1 MLGMELRLESRA
13 IKGAIDQARV
23 LLQHRRVVVC
33 MGDRL
38 ALMCL
43 CLSEVVRPVLLG
55 AATTEDE
62 GFELVQRLQPD
73 LLICSSDLETGYGI
87 DLIKRVHGVAP
98 SCQRLIVLVR
108 ETQAVVREA
117 MEAYADGVMFKSSFG
132 KGQGDFI
139 QALQTLAVGQ
149 VYYPEEIR
157 RLGAQVP
164 RPDLPA
170 LVEDLSAREIE
181 VVAAVALGLSNQG
194 VANQLNISLETVK
207 THVVNATGKLG
218 AQGRTQLVVKA
229 IVYGLI
235 DPHG

>member
-1 MLGMELRLESRA
+1 MELLLESR
-13 IKGAIDQARV
+13 ILKGAVERAVQ
-23 LLQHRRVVVC
+23 LLQSRRIVVC

-43 CLSEVVRPVLLG
+43 CLTEPIRPVVLG

-62 GFELVQRLQPD
+62 GFELVRRTKPD

-87 DLIKRVHGVAP
+87 DLIKRVHAELP

-117 MEAYADGVMFKSSFG
+117 MDAYADGVMFKSSFG
-132 KGQGDFI
+132 TGRGDFI
-139 QALQTLAVGQ
+139 QALQTLAEGQ

-157 RLGAQVP
+157 RLGSEAP
-164 RPDLPA
+164 RPERPP
-170 LVEDLSAREIE
+170 LVEPLSDREIE
-181 VVAAVALGLSNQG
+181 VVSLIALGLSNQA
-194 VANQLNISLETVK
+194 VATQLSISIETVK

-229 IVYGLI
+229 IGYGLI
-235 DPHG
+235 DPTINP

>member
-1 MLGMELRLESRA
+1 MELLLESRA

-23 LLQHRRVVVC
+23 LLQNRRVVVC

-43 CLSEVVRPVLLG
+43 CLTEPIRPVVLG

-62 GFELVQRLQPD
+62 GFQLVRRTKPD

-87 DLIKRVHGVAP
+87 DLIKRVHAELP
-98 SCQRLIVLVR
+98 TCQRLIVLVR

-117 MEAYADGVMFKSSFG
+117 MDAYADGVMFKSSFG
-132 KGQGDFI
+132 TGRGDFI
-139 QALQTLAVGQ
+139 QALQTLSEGQ
-149 VYYPEEIR
+149 AYYPEEIR
-157 RLGAQVP
+157 RLGAQAL
-164 RPDLPA
+164 RSDLPP
-170 LVEDLSAREIE
+170 LVEPLSDREIE
-181 VVAAVALGLSNQG
+181 VVSLIAKGLSNQS
-194 VANQLNISLETVK
+194 VANQLLISIETVK

-229 IVYGLI
+229 IAYGLI
-235 DPHG
+235 DPLA

>member
-1 MLGMELRLESRA
+1 MELLLDSR
-13 IKGAIDQARV
+13 ILKGAVEQAAQ
-23 LLQHRRVVVC
+23 LLQSRRIVVC

-43 CLSEVVRPVLLG
+43 CLTEPIRPVVLG

-62 GFELVQRLQPD
+62 GFELVRRTKPD

-87 DLIKRVHGVAP
+87 DLIKRVHAESP
-98 SCQRLIVLVR
+98 SCQSLIVLVR

-117 MEAYADGVMFKSSFG
+117 MDAYADGVMFKSSFG
-132 KGQGDFI
+132 TGRGDFI
-139 QALQTLAVGQ
+139 QALQTLAGGQ

-157 RLGAQVP
+157 RLGSETP
-164 RPDLPA
+164 RPQLPP
-170 LVEDLSAREIE
+170 LVEPLSDREIE
-181 VVAAVALGLSNQG
+181 VVSLIALGLSNQA
-194 VANQLNISLETVK
+194 VADQLLISIETVK

-229 IVYGLI
+229 IAYGLI
-235 DPHG
+235 DPSVS

>member
-1 MLGMELRLESRA
+1 MELRLESRA

-23 LLQHRRVVVC
+23 LLQHRRVVAC

-43 CLSEVVRPVLLG
+43 CLTEPIRPVMLG
-55 AATTEDE
+55 AATTEEE
-62 GFELVQRLQPD
+62 GFALVQRCKPD

-87 DLIKRVHGVAP
+87 NLIKRVHAVAP

-117 MEAYADGVMFKSSFG
+117 MDAYADGVMFKSSFG
-132 KGQGDFI
+132 TGQGDFI
-139 QALQTLAVGQ
+139 QALQTLAEGQ

-157 RLGAQVP
+157 RLGALLP
-164 RPDLPA
+164 RPDVPP
-170 LVEDLSAREIE
+170 LVEELSKREIE
-181 VVAAVALGLSNQG
+181 VVSAIALGLSNQA
-194 VANQLNISLETVK
+194 VANKLMISLETVK

>member
-1 MLGMELRLESRA
+1 MELLLESR
-13 IKGAIDQARV
+13 ILKGAVERAVQ
-23 LLQHRRVVVC
+23 LLQSRRIVVC

-43 CLSEVVRPVLLG
+43 CLTEPIRPVVLG

-62 GFELVQRLQPD
+62 GFELVRRTKPD

-87 DLIKRVHGVAP
+87 DLIKRVHAELP

-117 MEAYADGVMFKSSFG
+117 MDAYADGVMFKSSFG
-132 KGQGDFI
+132 TGRGDFI
-139 QALQTLAVGQ
+139 QALQTLAEGQ

-157 RLGAQVP
+157 RLGSEAPQP
-164 RPDLPA
+164 ERPP
-170 LVEDLSAREIE
+170 LVEPLSDREIE
-181 VVAAVALGLSNQG
+181 VVSLIALGLSNQA
-194 VANQLNISLETVK
+194 VATQLSISIETVK

-229 IVYGLI
+229 IGYGLI
-235 DPHG
+235 DPTINP

>member
-1 MLGMELRLESRA
+1 MELRLESRA

-23 LLQHRRVVVC
+23 LLQHRRVVAC

-43 CLSEVVRPVLLG
+43 CLTEPIRPVMLG
-55 AATTEDE
+55 AATTEEE
-62 GFELVQRLQPD
+62 GVALVQRCKPD

-87 DLIKRVHGVAP
+87 NLIKRVHAVAP

-108 ETQAVVREA
+108 ETPAVVREA
-117 MEAYADGVMFKSSFG
+117 MDAYVVMFKSSFG
-132 KGQGDFI
+132 TGQGDFI
-139 QALQTLAVGQ
+139 QALQTLAEGQ

-157 RLGAQVP
+157 RLGAQHP
-164 RPDLPA
+164 RPDLPP
-170 LVEDLSAREIE
+170 LVEELSKREIE
-181 VVAAVALGLSNQG
+181 VVSAVALGLSNQA
-194 VANQLNISLETVK
+194 VANKLMISLETVK

-229 IVYGLI
+229 IAYGLI

>member
-1 MLGMELRLESRA
+1 MELLLESR
-13 IKGAIDQARV
+13 ILKGAVERAVQ
-23 LLQHRRVVVC
+23 LLQSRRIVVC

-43 CLSEVVRPVLLG
+43 CLTEPIRPVVLG

-62 GFELVQRLQPD
+62 GFELVRRTKPD

-87 DLIKRVHGVAP
+87 DLIKRVHAECP

-117 MEAYADGVMFKSSFG
+117 MDAYADGVMFKSSFG
-132 KGQGDFI
+132 TGRGDFI
-139 QALQTLAVGQ
+139 QALQTLSEGQ

-157 RLGAQVP
+157 RLGAQEP
-164 RPDLPA
+164 RPERPP
-170 LVEDLSAREIE
+170 LVEPLSDREIE
-181 VVAAVALGLSNQG
+181 VVSLIALGLSNQA
-194 VANQLNISLETVK
+194 VATQLSISIETVK

-229 IVYGLI
+229 IAHGLI
-235 DPHG
+235 DPSIKP

>member
-1 MLGMELRLESRA
+1 MELLLDSR
-13 IKGAIDQARV
+13 ILKGAVERAVQF
-23 LLQHRRVVVC
+23 LQSRRIVVC

-43 CLSEVVRPVLLG
+43 CLTEPIRPVVLG

-62 GFELVQRLQPD
+62 GFELVRRTKPD

-87 DLIKRVHGVAP
+87 DLIKRVHAELP

-117 MEAYADGVMFKSSFG
+117 MDAYADGVMFKSSFG
-132 KGQGDFI
+132 TGRGDFI
-139 QALQTLAVGQ
+139 QALQTLAEGQ

-157 RLGAQVP
+157 RLVSEAP
-164 RPDLPA
+164 RPELPP
-170 LVEDLSAREIE
+170 LVEPLSDREIE
-181 VVAAVALGLSNQG
+181 VVSLIALGLSNQA
-194 VANQLNISLETVK
+194 VATQLSISIETVK

-229 IVYGLI
+229 IAYGLI
-235 DPHG
+235 DPSFS

>member
-1 MLGMELRLESRA
+1 MELLLESRV

-23 LLQHRRVVVC
+23 LLQNRRVVVC

-43 CLSEVVRPVLLG
+43 CLTEPVRPVVLG

-62 GFELVQRLQPD
+62 GFELTLRHKPD

-87 DLIKRVHGVAP
+87 DLIKRVYAELP

-117 MEAYADGVMFKSSFG
+117 MDAYADGVMFKSSFG
-132 KGQGDFI
+132 TGRGDFI
-139 QALQTLAVGQ
+139 QALQTLAEGQ

-157 RLGAQVP
+157 QLGAEAP

-170 LVEDLSAREIE
+170 LVEPLSDREIQ
-181 VVAAVALGLSNQG
+181 VVSLIALGLSNQAVG
-194 VANQLNISLETVK
+194 NQLRISIETVK

-229 IVYGLI
+229 IAYGLI
-235 DPHG
+235 DPSVNP

>member
-1 MLGMELRLESRA
+1 MELLLDSR
-13 IKGAIDQARV
+13 ILKGAVEQAAQ
-23 LLQHRRVVVC
+23 LLQSRRIVVC

-43 CLSEVVRPVLLG
+43 CLTEPIRPVVLG

-62 GFELVQRLQPD
+62 GFELVRRTKPD

-87 DLIKRVHGVAP
+87 DLIKKVHAESP
-98 SCQRLIVLVR
+98 SCQSLIVLVR

-117 MEAYADGVMFKSSFG
+117 MDAYADGVMFKSSFG
-132 KGQGDFI
+132 TGRGDFI
-139 QALQTLAVGQ
+139 QALQTLAGGQ

-157 RLGAQVP
+157 RLGSETP
-164 RPDLPA
+164 RPQLSP
-170 LVEDLSAREIE
+170 LVEPLSDREIE
-181 VVAAVALGLSNQG
+181 VVSLIALGLSNQA
-194 VANQLNISLETVK
+194 VADQLLISIETVK

-229 IVYGLI
+229 IAYGLI
-235 DPHG
+235 DPSVS

>member
-1 MLGMELRLESRA
+1 MELRLESRA

-23 LLQHRRVVVC
+23 LLQSRRVVVC

-43 CLSEVVRPVLLG
+43 CLTEPVRPVLLG

-62 GFELVQRLQPD
+62 GFELAKRTKPD

-87 DLIKRVHGVAP
+87 DLLKRIHSELP

-117 MEAYADGVMFKSSFG
+117 MDAYADGVMFKSSFG
-132 KGQGDFI
+132 TGRGDFI
-139 QALQTLAVGQ
+139 QALQTLAEGQ

-157 RLGAQVP
+157 RLGSKAP
-164 RPDLPA
+164 RPELSP
-170 LVEDLSAREIE
+170 LVEPLSEREIE
-181 VVAAVALGLSNQG
+181 VVSAIALGLSNKS
-194 VANQLNISLETVK
+194 VADKLMISLETVK
-207 THVVNATGKLG
+207 THVVNASGKLG

-229 IVYGLI
+229 ISYGLI
-235 DPHG
+235 DPSSSS

>member
-1 MLGMELRLESRA
+1 MELLLESR
-13 IKGAIDQARV
+13 ILKGAVERALQ
-23 LLQHRRVVVC
+23 LLQSRRIVVC

-43 CLSEVVRPVLLG
+43 CLTEPIRPVVLG

-62 GFELVQRLQPD
+62 GFSLVRRTKPD

-87 DLIKRVHGVAP
+87 DLIKRVHAELP

-117 MEAYADGVMFKSSFG
+117 MDAYADGVMFKSSFG
-132 KGQGDFI
+132 TGRGDFI
-139 QALQTLAVGQ
+139 QALQTLAEGQ

-157 RLGAQVP
+157 RLGSEAPQP
-164 RPDLPA
+164 ERPP
-170 LVEDLSAREIE
+170 LVEPLSDREIE
-181 VVAAVALGLSNQG
+181 VVSLIALGLSNQA
-194 VANQLNISLETVK
+194 VATQLSISIETVK

-229 IVYGLI
+229 IGYGLI
-235 DPHG
+235 DPTINP

>member
-1 MLGMELRLESRA
+1 MELLLESR
-13 IKGAIDQARV
+13 ILKGAVERAVQF
-23 LLQHRRVVVC
+23 LQSRRIVVC

-43 CLSEVVRPVLLG
+43 CLTEPIRPVVLG

-62 GFELVQRLQPD
+62 GFELVRRTKPD

-87 DLIKRVHGVAP
+87 DLIKRVHAELP

-117 MEAYADGVMFKSSFG
+117 MDAYADGVMFKSSFG
-132 KGQGDFI
+132 TGRGDFI
-139 QALQTLAVGQ
+139 QALQTLAEGQ

-157 RLGAQVP
+157 RLGSEAPQP
-164 RPDLPA
+164 ERPP
-170 LVEDLSAREIE
+170 LVEPLSDREIE
-181 VVAAVALGLSNQG
+181 VVSLIALGLSNQA
-194 VANQLNISLETVK
+194 VATQLSISIETVK

-229 IVYGLI
+229 IGYGLI
-235 DPHG
+235 DPTINP

>member
-1 MLGMELRLESRA
+1 MELLLDSR
-13 IKGAIDQARV
+13 ILKGAVEQAAQ
-23 LLQHRRVVVC
+23 LLQSRRIVVC

-43 CLSEVVRPVLLG
+43 CLTEPIRPVVLG

-62 GFELVQRLQPD
+62 GFELVRRTKPD

-87 DLIKRVHGVAP
+87 DLIKRVHAESP
-98 SCQRLIVLVR
+98 SCQSLIVLVR

-117 MEAYADGVMFKSSFG
+117 MDAYADGVMFKSSFG
-132 KGQGDFI
+132 TGRGDFI
-139 QALQTLAVGQ
+139 QALQTLAEGQ

-157 RLGAQVP
+157 RLGSETP
-164 RPDLPA
+164 RPELPP
-170 LVEDLSAREIE
+170 LVEPLSDREIE
-181 VVAAVALGLSNQG
+181 VVSLIALGLSNQA
-194 VANQLNISLETVK
+194 VADQLLISIETVK

-229 IVYGLI
+229 IAYGLI
-235 DPHG
+235 DPSVS